1 MKSTLLLAAIGL
13 VAPAA
18 HASLY
23 DFSYT
28 RLFDN
33 KTIAGQLDGALQ
45 ADHNTVVV
53 NAIIGSPSLGG
64 VAGPVLPFVYSNDFM
79 NFGTA
84 GLAPTLSLNGSFMD
98 LIACSALNCGGPGD
112 NITFNAGNV
121 SAATFGS
128 NGAPFYGSDGFYG
141 AFAEPFNAARWTLT
155 PSPVPEPAT
164 LPMLLVG
171 CLLVGCA
178 RLRTVRP
185 SPHLEQRP

>member
-1 MKSTLLLAAIGL
+1 M
-13 VAPAA
+13 VPAA

-28 RLFDN
+28 RLFDG

-45 ADHNTVVV
+45 ADQNTVVV
-53 NAIIGSPSLGG
+53 NSIIGSPSLGG
-64 VAGPVLPFVYSNDFM
+64 ASGAALPFFYSTDFL
-79 NFGTA
+79 NFGTV
-84 GLAPTLSLNGSFMD
+84 GLAPKLSLNGSFMD
-98 LIACSALNCGGPGD
+98 LAACSTLNCSSPND
-112 NITFNAGNV
+112 SITFNAGNV

-141 AFAEPFNAARWTLT
+141 AIAEPFNAVRWTLT

-171 CLLVGCA
+171 RLLVGCA

-185 SPHLEQRP
+185 SPQLEQRP

>member
-1 MKSTLLLAAIGL
+1 MRSTLLLAALGL
-13 VAPAA
+13 VVPAA

-33 KTIAGQLDGALQ
+33 ATIAGQLEGTLL
-45 ADHNTVVV
+45 ADQNTVVV
-53 NAIIGSPSLGG
+53 SAIIGTPSLGG
-64 VAGPVLPFVYSNDFM
+64 VSGSALPFLYSTDFT

-84 GLAPTLSLNGSFMD
+84 GLAPTLSLNGGFMD
-98 LIACSALNCGGPGD
+98 FIACSVLNCGGPGD
-112 NITFNAGNV
+112 SFTFNAGNV

-141 AFAEPFNAARWTLT
+141 AFAEPFGATRWILT
-155 PSPVPEPAT
+155 ASPVPEPAT

-171 CLLVGCA
+171 CVLLGCA
-178 RLRTVRP
+178 RLGTMRR
-185 SPHLEQRP
+185 